1 MWEASLDLEGLGRLA
16 DTFPFLQLATRPRDA
31 ARGMRKARQQLSH
44 VINHLVI
51 RPGDESG
58 RPLCL
63 LEADQDA
70 ATWPILT
77 LRNTTFSSTGASSP
91 FQAFS
96 RAFSRALSEQ
106 ARDCSDSNRSHRRLT
121 PAVVPSRR
129 GRG

>member
-1 MWEASLDLEGLGRLA
+1 MWEASLDLEGMGRLA

-63 LEADQDA
+63 LEAD
-70 ATWPILT
+70 
-77 LRNTTFSSTGASSP
+77 
-91 FQAFS
+91 
-96 RAFSRALSEQ
+96 
-106 ARDCSDSNRSHRRLT
+106 
-121 PAVVPSRR
+121 
-129 GRG
+129 